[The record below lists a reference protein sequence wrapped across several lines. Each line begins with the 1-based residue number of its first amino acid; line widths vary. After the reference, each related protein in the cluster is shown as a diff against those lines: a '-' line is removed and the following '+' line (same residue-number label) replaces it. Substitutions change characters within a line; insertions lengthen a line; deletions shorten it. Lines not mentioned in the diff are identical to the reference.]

1 MQLACSQT
9 MVAKMQVEA
18 SYRWDDVRIFLAL
31 HREGTLALA
40 ARRLGVDTSTASR
53 RLVALEE
60 ALGARLF
67 DRTRDGLQPT
77 SAAEQLLAHAEE
89 AERGMMSIALAA
101 SGLDVRAEGTVRITA
116 PPGIIELFLAPV
128 LVELHRSHPRLVV
141 ELDASQQVLD
151 LSRREA
157 DIALRTVRPQGAD
170 LIMTKLTTS
179 TYVPLANPDY
189 AQQAARSKSETLRW
203 ITWGDAYVRI
213 PPAQWVARHV
223 EQRCVVLKTS
233 SLTAQ
238 AAAAAS
244 GLGIALLPEDFVS
257 QFSLTPVTLPKSF
270 AAAVADA
277 PVDEVWLVGHRA
289 LRDVPRVAVVWDF
302 IRAQAAA
309 RMGKSSARARAMLVP
324 SRRSTTER

>member
-1 MQLACSQT
+1 MQAET
-9 MVAKMQVEA
+9 

-31 HREGTLALA
+31 YREGTLALA
-40 ARRLGVDTSTASR
+40 ARRLGIDTSTASR
-53 RLVALEE
+53 RLVAFEE

-77 SAAEQLLAHAEE
+77 SAAEHLLVPAEE

-101 SGLDVRAEGTVRITA
+101 SGMELSAEGKVRITA
-116 PPGIIELFLAPV
+116 PPGLIELFLAPV

-170 LIMTKLTTS
+170 LVMTKLTTS
-179 TYVPLANPDY
+179 TYVPLASREY
-189 AQQAARSKSETLRW
+189 AQQVARSKADTLRW
-203 ITWGDAYVRI
+203 ISWGDAYARI
-213 PPAQWVARHV
+213 PPALWVARHV
-223 EQRCVVLKTS
+223 DPRCVVLKTS

-244 GLGIALLPEDFVS
+244 GLGVALLPESFAA
-257 QFSLTPVTLPKSF
+257 QFGLTQVTLPKAF

-309 RMGKSSARARAMLVP
+309 RMGKPKSLEKQK
-324 SRRSTTER
+324 SRGRSGRG

>member
-1 MQLACSQT
+1 MQP
-9 MVAKMQVEA
+9 EA

-40 ARRLGVDTSTASR
+40 AHRLGIDTSTASR

-77 SAAEQLLAHAEE
+77 SAAEQLLVHAEE
-89 AERGMMSIALAA
+89 AERGMLSITLAA
-101 SGLDVRAEGTVRITA
+101 SGLDVRPEGTVRITA
-116 PPGIIELFLAPV
+116 PPGITELFLAPL
-128 LVELHRSHPRLVV
+128 LVELHRSHPRLVL

-151 LSRREA
+151 LSRNEA

-170 LIMTKLTTS
+170 LIMTKLATS
-179 TYVPLANPDY
+179 TYVPLASPEY
-189 AQQAARSKSETLRW
+189 AREVSRTKNGTLRW
-203 ITWGDAYVRI
+203 IAWGDAYARF
-213 PPAQWVARHV
+213 PPAQWIASHVDARGI
-223 EQRCVVLKTS
+223 VLKAS
-233 SLTAQ
+233 SLAAQ

-244 GLGIALLPEDFVS
+244 GLGIALLPESLTS
-257 QFSLTPVTLPKSF
+257 QFSLAPVTLPKPFAS
-270 AAAVADA
+270 AAANL

-302 IRAQAAA
+302 IRAQAAEKFGNA
-309 RMGKSSARARAMLVP
+309 KPVERARP
-324 SRRSTTER
+324 SGRGRNR